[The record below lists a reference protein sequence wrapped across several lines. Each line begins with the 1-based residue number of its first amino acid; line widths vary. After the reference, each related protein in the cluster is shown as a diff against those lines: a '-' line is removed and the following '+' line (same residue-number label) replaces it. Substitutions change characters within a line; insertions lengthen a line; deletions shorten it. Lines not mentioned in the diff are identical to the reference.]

1 MAPVSTTDD
10 EIRERDKR
18 LAAAHEA
25 GHFVVSAYL
34 GQSLKA
40 RIEKSESTDLT
51 SERAWV
57 GEVETETGDWTPA
70 IAVAGELAV
79 TLVEEPEYWNDLDS
93 LVDDVLDEINDDPDY
108 LSPTDRASFPDDKVA
123 QRTAIAEAAQ
133 ILHNNQ
139 AFFVWATQQ
148 LYYHSEISDTRF
160 ALACE
165 FENNN
170 DVAWQQAQLQQVL
183 ERFNTLVAD
192 VRAQQKSTKP
202 DDQAIAAAEAEAGR
216 LKELLD
222 RVAQRINRLGGVG
235 TGN

>member
-1 MAPVSTTDD
+1 MTDD

-25 GHFVVSAYL
+25 GHFVVSAYF
-34 GQSLKA
+34 GQALTA
-40 RIEKSESTDLT
+40 RIEKSESTDLS

-79 TLVEEPEYWNDLDS
+79 SLVEEPEYWNDLES

-123 QRTAIAEAAQ
+123 QRTAIVEAAQ
-133 ILHNNQ
+133 ILRNNQ
-139 AFFVWATQQ
+139 AFFIWATQE
-148 LYYHSEISDTRF
+148 LYYHAEISDARF

-165 FENNN
+165 FENEN
-170 DVAWQQAQLQQVL
+170 DVAWQQAQLQQL
-183 ERFNTLVAD
+183 LARFNGLVVD
-192 VRAQQKSTKP
+192 VKAQQKTKKP

-216 LKELLD
+216 LKRLLEH
-222 RVAQRINRLGGVG
+222 VAQRINRLGGLG
-235 TGN
+235 TAN